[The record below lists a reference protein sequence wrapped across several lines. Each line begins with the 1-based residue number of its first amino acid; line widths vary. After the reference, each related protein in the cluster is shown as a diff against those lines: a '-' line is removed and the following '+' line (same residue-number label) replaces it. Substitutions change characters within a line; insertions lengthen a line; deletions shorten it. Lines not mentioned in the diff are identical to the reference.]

1 MKFNE
6 YDKHEKNYKLLVPLK
21 KTLIIFFFFE
31 RERKKKNANLVT
43 DCANFDQTTPG
54 YLTHI
59 FI

>member
-1 MKFNE
+1 MEFNV
-6 YDKHEKNYKLLVPLK
+6 YDEHERSYKLLVPLK
-21 KTLIIFFFFE
+21 KMLIFFFFFE
-31 RERKKKNANLVT
+31 RKNANLVT